1 MIYLNEYTGE
11 RYNDKEECL
20 KAEAA
25 YLEREEKKQKEK
37 EKKNAE
43 RKAAAERVEVAR
55 KAMNEAKSTY
65 KKELEDFC
73 QKYGSYHTSVKTDE
87 IPTLFDFFPLW

>member
-11 RYNDKEECL
+11 RFKDKEECV

-25 YLEREEKKQKEK
+25 YLEKEEKKLKEK

-43 RKAAAERVEVAR
+43 RKAAAEKVEVAR
-55 KAMNEAKSTY
+55 KAMNEAKTAY
-65 KKELEDFC
+65 RQELEDFC
-73 QKYGSYHTSVKTDE
+73 RKFGTYHTSLNSDE